1 MKIRIIGYAGSG
13 KTSLAI
19 KLQEIYQIQG
29 ISLDD
34 YLKIKNKEQR
44 FHELNHRLKELDHWI
59 VEGVQVSQWTKQSF
73 READLVVIL
82 DYPIYICQYR
92 VCKRAIRQFFEKGRT
107 FAQRQKAL
115 KRMFKLF
122 KWNHRFKLRLP
133 DIKTNLYSQSAKVM
147 ILEEPSDEYR
157 VHDYLEAS
165 HPTAIKKKKRKKRR

>member
-92 VCKRAIRQFFEKGRT
+92 VCKRAIR
-107 FAQRQKAL
+107 
-115 KRMFKLF
+115 
-122 KWNHRFKLRLP
+122 
-133 DIKTNLYSQSAKVM
+133 
-147 ILEEPSDEYR
+147 
-157 VHDYLEAS
+157 
-165 HPTAIKKKKRKKRR
+165 